1 MLRCRIEK
9 AKKGE
14 LSEDEKKKALATAGA
29 VVALVAAI
37 AFGGYKW
44 HKVRHYPDASDV
56 LVVRYLSACAQL
68 MPYTTARLPAVP
80 GATCVRAVK
89 GQNGNARLSPEP
101 HLWRSLC
108 VGAASQRG

>member
-1 MLRCRIEK
+1 MVRCRIEK

-44 HKVRHYPDASDV
+44 RQVRHHPDAYV
-56 LVVRYLSACAQL
+56 LVVQLLVCLCAAYAIHNRPPACSAWGY
-68 MPYTTARLPAVP
+68 MY
-80 GATCVRAVK
+80 
-89 GQNGNARLSPEP
+89 
-101 HLWRSLC
+101 
-108 VGAASQRG
+108 

>member
-44 HKVRHYPDASDV
+44 HKVRHHPDTYV
-56 LVVRYLSACAQL
+56 FVIQRLSASAQ
-68 MPYTTARLPAVP
+68 PYAIHNSPPACSAW
-80 GATCVRAVK
+80 GYMC
-89 GQNGNARLSPEP
+89 
-101 HLWRSLC
+101 
-108 VGAASQRG
+108 

>member
-44 HKVRHYPDASDV
+44 HKVRHHPD
-56 LVVRYLSACAQL
+56 
-68 MPYTTARLPAVP
+68 
-80 GATCVRAVK
+80 TCVGGSRICLLV
-89 GQNGNARLSPEP
+89 
-101 HLWRSLC
+101 RSLC
-108 VGAASQRG
+108 HTQQPASLQCLGLPVLGL

>member
-1 MLRCRIEK
+1 MLQCRIEK

-44 HKVRHYPDASDV
+44 HKVRHHPDAYV
-56 LVVRYLSACAQL
+56 LVVHILVCLCAAYGI
-68 MPYTTARLPAVP
+68 PKSPPAAP
-80 GATCVRAVK
+80 GATCTRAIK
-89 GQNGNARLSPEP
+89 SQNGKARSSSE
-101 HLWRSLC
+101 S
-108 VGAASQRG
+108 